1 MADQEPKPLTKK
13 QIEARAG
20 LRLSAEALQSLQ
32 TSRIHCTPDI
42 SIVHQPLAGRY
53 VLRAEESG
61 GAVYGI
67 GAYCGYVDET
77 GKPLA
82 WLQPVDTIAVNG
94 RHAIVIAPSLVRVQM
109 IRVEH
114 TYELLITQHQLR
126 TLPGRSRPSLE
137 TTSVFRGRQGTLALD
152 LWDKDAS
159 SKGRTCPLFYSY
171 SGEPLTIPNEF
182 AHAVVAI
189 TEAVC
194 CVGCRHS
201 HLLQPSAAADDERVT
216 VSV

>member
-1 MADQEPKPLTKK
+1 MADQKPLSKK

-20 LRLSAEALQSLQ
+20 LRLSAEVLESLK
-32 TSRIHCTPDI
+32 TSRIHCTPDV

-53 VLRAEESG
+53 MLRAEESG

-67 GAYCGYVDET
+67 GAYCGYVDDT

-82 WLQPVDTIAVNG
+82 WLQPVDTVAVNG
-94 RHAIVIAPSLVRVQM
+94 RHAVVIVPSLVRVQM

-114 TYELLITQHQLR
+114 TYELLITQHALR
-126 TLPGRSRPSLE
+126 MLPGRTRPTIESTAL
-137 TTSVFRGRQGTLALD
+137 FRGRQGTLALD

-159 SKGRTCPLFYSY
+159 SKGLICPVFYSY
-171 SGEPLTIPNEF
+171 SGEPLAIPNQF
-182 AHAVVAI
+182 AHAVVAV

-201 HLLQPSAAADDERVT
+201 HLLQPATDADDERVT